1 MWRVVGFAVVCWGSG
16 CHHSAS
22 SAPDAAQDIPA
33 DAAQDTPSDGAQDIP
48 PDVMQSD
55 IKHRVG
61 GRVRGLWDGASG
73 VTLRLHTD
81 GIDALLAVS
90 VNGGFRC
97 EQELAPGASYTVTV
111 ATNPVQ
117 HACIV
122 DAGGNGVV
130 GDADVA
136 NVSIACTGPA
146 VTIAFSGLWGWAF
159 DPTEDAQT
167 FAGSVITQDVALTI
181 SGSSLTGASVDGAAA
196 TLGEPTAPLALALGP
211 TTVRVG
217 LSASGGLSKTHE
229 LIFNRAASVI
239 DQIAYGKASNTGAG
253 DGFGNAISLSG
264 DTLAVGAR
272 DEDSAAAG
280 INGNQADNTASSAG
294 AVYVFVRSG
303 TTWTQQAYLKASNTG
318 AGDSFGFAVSLSGD
332 TLAVGAKFEASAATG
347 VNGNQADNTASFA
360 GAVYVFVRSGTT
372 WTQQAYLK
380 ASNTGAGDSFGHA
393 VSLSGDTLAVGAP
406 GESSAAVGVNG
417 NQANNAAASAGA
429 VYVFARAGTTWTQQA
444 YLKASNTGADDGFG
458 SSVSLSGDSLA
469 VGAPGEA
476 SAATGIN
483 GNQADNTVFQA
494 GAIYAF
500 VRTGTTWTQQAY
512 LKASNTGTGDLFGRS
527 VSLSG
532 DTLAVGAPGE
542 SSAATGV
549 DGNQADNSASAAGA
563 IYVFARTGTTWTQQA
578 YLKAS
583 NTGAN
588 DSFGSSVSL
597 SGDALAVGARFEA
610 SAAVGANGN
619 QADNA
624 ASGAGAGYLFV
635 RTGTAWTQQTYLKAP
650 NTGASDEFGSSV
662 SLSDD
667 TLAVGAPGEASA
679 ATGIG
684 GNQADNAA
692 SNAGAVYLF
701 R

>member
-1 MWRVVGFAVVCWGSG
+1 
-16 CHHSAS
+16 
-22 SAPDAAQDIPA
+22 
-33 DAAQDTPSDGAQDIP
+33 
-48 PDVMQSD
+48 
-55 IKHRVG
+55 
-61 GRVRGLWDGASG
+61 
-73 VTLRLHTD
+73 
-81 GIDALLAVS
+81 
-90 VNGGFRC
+90 
-97 EQELAPGASYTVTV
+97 
-111 ATNPVQ
+111 
-117 HACIV
+117 
-122 DAGGNGVV
+122 
-130 GDADVA
+130 
-136 NVSIACTGPA
+136 
-146 VTIAFSGLWGWAF
+146 
-159 DPTEDAQT
+159 
-167 FAGSVITQDVALTI
+167 
-181 SGSSLTGASVDGAAA
+181 
-196 TLGEPTAPLALALGP
+196 
-211 TTVRVG
+211 
-217 LSASGGLSKTHE
+217 
-229 LIFNRAASVI
+229 
-239 DQIAYGKASNTGAG
+239 
-253 DGFGNAISLSG
+253 
-264 DTLAVGAR
+264 
-272 DEDSAAAG
+272 
-280 INGNQADNTASSAG
+280 
-294 AVYVFVRSG
+294 
-303 TTWTQQAYLKASNTG
+303 
-318 AGDSFGFAVSLSGD
+318 
-332 TLAVGAKFEASAATG
+332 
-347 VNGNQADNTASFA
+347 
-360 GAVYVFVRSGTT
+360 
-372 WTQQAYLK
+372 
-380 ASNTGAGDSFGHA
+380 
-393 VSLSGDTLAVGAP
+393 
-406 GESSAAVGVNG
+406 
-417 NQANNAAASAGA
+417 
-429 VYVFARAGTTWTQQA
+429 
-444 YLKASNTGADDGFG
+444 
-458 SSVSLSGDSLA
+458 
-469 VGAPGEA
+469 
-476 SAATGIN
+476 
-483 GNQADNTVFQA
+483 
-494 GAIYAF
+494 

-597 SGDALAVGARFEA
+597 SGGALAVGARLEA

>member
-1 MWRVVGFAVVCWGSG
+1 MWRVVVVFAVISSG
-16 CHHSAS
+16 GACHHAAS
-22 SAPDAAQDIPA
+22 GSPDGM
-33 DAAQDTPSDGAQDIP
+33 QDTPPDGTQGEP
-48 PDVMQSD
+48 PD
-55 IKHRVG
+55 
-61 GRVRGLWDGASG
+61 
-73 VTLRLHTD
+73 
-81 GIDALLAVS
+81 
-90 VNGGFRC
+90 
-97 EQELAPGASYTVTV
+97 
-111 ATNPVQ
+111 ATP
-117 HACIV
+117 
-122 DAGGNGVV
+122 
-130 GDADVA
+130 
-136 NVSIACTGPA
+136 
-146 VTIAFSGLWGWAF
+146 
-159 DPTEDAQT
+159 
-167 FAGSVITQDVALTI
+167 
-181 SGSSLTGASVDGAAA
+181 
-196 TLGEPTAPLALALGP
+196 
-211 TTVRVG
+211 
-217 LSASGGLSKTHE
+217 
-229 LIFNRAASVI
+229 ASVI
-239 DQIAYGKASNTGAG
+239 AYIKASNTGVG
-253 DGFGNAISLSG
+253 DDFGNAISLSG

-280 INGNQADNTASSAG
+280 INGNQGDNTASSAG

-380 ASNTGAGDSFGHA
+380 ASNTGAGDEFGHA

-444 YLKASNTGADDGFG
+444 YVKASNTGADDGFG

-597 SGDALAVGARFEA
+597 SGGALAVGARLEA